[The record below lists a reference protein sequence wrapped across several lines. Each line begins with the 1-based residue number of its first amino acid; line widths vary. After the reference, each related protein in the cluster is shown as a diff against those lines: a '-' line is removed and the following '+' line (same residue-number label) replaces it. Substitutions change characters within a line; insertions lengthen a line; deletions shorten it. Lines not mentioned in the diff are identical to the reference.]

1 MRHERGST
9 LVEVLVAM
17 AIMLTGA
24 ASLMGLQMQLLRSQR
39 SSQQHTEAMILA
51 QGKLEE
57 LRGFQTLHRQ
67 PGVFAYQDI
76 ANDRGGERHAGWHS
90 GGRLQLSWR
99 SQDGPPLA
107 SLGNLPAYKRVA
119 VQALWLDGNQQW
131 HPMLLTSIIT
141 PYPQVGRW
149 QLQCE

>member
-1 MRHERGST
+1 MRDERGST

-17 AIMLTGA
+17 VIMLTGA

-39 SSQQHTEAMILA
+39 ASQQHTEAMRLA

-67 PGVFAYQDI
+67 PGAFAYQDI
-76 ANDRGGERHAGWHS
+76 ASDRGGGRPAGWHAE
-90 GGRLQLSWR
+90 GRLQLSWR
-99 SQDGPPLA
+99 TQDGPPLA

-119 VQALWLDGNQQW
+119 VQALWLDGDQQW
-131 HPMLLTSIIT
+131 HPLLLTGIIT
-141 PYPQVGRW
+141 PYLQVARW
-149 QLQCE
+149 QLQ

>member
-9 LVEVLVAM
+9 LIEVLVAM

-24 ASLMGLQMQLLRSQR
+24 ASLMGLQMQLLRSLR
-39 SSQQHTEAMILA
+39 SSQQHSGAMQLA

-57 LRGFQTLHRQ
+57 LRGFQTVYRQ
-67 PGVFAYQDI
+67 PGLFAYQDI
-76 ANDRGGERHAGWHS
+76 DSDRGGEHLAGWHS

-107 SLGNLPAYKRVA
+107 SLGNLPAYKRVE
-119 VQALWLDGNQQW
+119 VQTLWLGGDQQW
-131 HPMLLTSIIT
+131 HPLVLTGIIT
-141 PYPQVGRW
+141 PYAQVARW
-149 QLQCE
+149 QLQQK